1 MDYDSASKINRLPD
15 CQPVKQQGASVDKH
29 KVYDTF
35 GQNLS
40 FKTNK
45 EPTVALMSAWH
56 SLIYCISG
64 KLVQA
69 EATALLNLESQS
81 TENSSAAKVVV
92 EVQLLQEED
101 FKMT

>member
-1 MDYDSASKINRLPD
+1 
-15 CQPVKQQGASVDKH
+15 
-29 KVYDTF
+29 
-35 GQNLS
+35 
-40 FKTNK
+40 
-45 EPTVALMSAWH
+45 MSAWR
-56 SLIYCISG
+56 SLIYYISG

>member
-1 MDYDSASKINRLPD
+1 MYSA
-15 CQPVKQQGASVDKH
+15 VTSVHSCNIDLLL
-29 KVYDTF
+29 VD
-35 GQNLS
+35 
-40 FKTNK
+40 
-45 EPTVALMSAWH
+45 LMILCH
-56 SLIYCISG
+56 GRLIYCISG